1 MNTCGFNINCCQGSG
16 GGSTPVIPSN
26 YLYNVSNIGAT
37 TNGRFPMFDGSN
49 LGETLVSSQLQQT
62 NLGITITNDL
72 NVSNITTA
80 NITDLNTTIDNI
92 SQVIYNL
99 TSINTKV

>member
-1 MNTCGFNINCCQGSG
+1 MNTCGFNINCCQSS

-26 YLYNVSNIGAT
+26 YLYNISNIGAT

-49 LGETLVSSQLQQT
+49 LGETLVSSQLQET
-62 NLGITITNDL
+62 NTGITISNNL

-80 NITDLNTTIDNI
+80 TITDLNTTIDNI

-99 TSINTKV
+99 TNIQTQV

>member
-1 MNTCGFNINCCQGSG
+1 MNTCGFNINCCQSSSG
-16 GGSTPVIPSN
+16 GSPVIPSN
-26 YLYNVSNIGAT
+26 YLYNVSTIGST
-37 TNGRFPMFDGSN
+37 TNGSFPMFDGST
-49 LGETLVSSQLQQT
+49 LGETLVSSQLHQT

-72 NVSNITTA
+72 NVSNITTS

-99 TSINTKV
+99 TTIQTKV

>member
-26 YLYNVSNIGAT
+26 YLYNVSSIGTT
-37 TNGRFPMFDGSN
+37 TNGSFPVYDGSN
-49 LGETLVSSQLQQT
+49 LGETLVSSQLHQT

-80 NITDLNTTIDNI
+80 TMTDLNTTIDNI
-92 SQVIYNL
+92 SEVIYNL
-99 TSINTKV
+99 TTIQTKV

>member
-1 MNTCGFNINCCQGSG
+1 MNCTGYNINCCQSSG
-16 GGSTPVIPSN
+16 GSIPIIPSN
-26 YLYNVSNIGAT
+26 YLYNVSSIGTT
-37 TNGRFPMFDGSN
+37 TNGSFPMFDGSS
-49 LGETLVSSQLQQT
+49 LGETLVSSQLHQT

-99 TSINTKV
+99 TTIQTKV